1 MSKFIYKGTL
11 NEKYISGT
19 ILSDNVEANKVSVN
33 TIDSTREDIN
43 ILKNVSIDG
52 DLDVS
57 GSINA
62 DFDLSTIKTN
72 TITSDNNSI
81 DINKQI
87 NTNGINN
94 TGIITSTNDIS
105 TTNIKLD
112 NTNKKVKVINN
123 NNVWDNYICDG
134 QGTLIGKNGTGTN
147 GEIFND
153 YINNT
158 ASGDY
163 SHAEGSGTEASGSK
177 AHAEGNSTHAKGMN
191 SHTEGSLTYA
201 TNSNSHAEGT
211 ATRASGISSHSSGS
225 YTISSQENEFV
236 IGTYNIDETGQTT
249 NKLFVIGNG
258 TDTNN
263 RNDLFF
269 VKSTGEI
276 EGNGTITAK
285 NGNNKIK
292 LDPST
297 NKIKISSDNGT
308 NWIDYNTG
316 SNIGQNGT
324 GTNAEIF
331 NDYSNNTASGQYS
344 HAEGQNNT
352 SSGRYSHSEG
362 QNNTAS
368 GWWSHAEGY
377 NTQALSDFSNSSGRG
392 TISNTQG
399 GMAIGNYNISSNDKL
414 FVVGNGAD
422 NNNRN
427 DAFYV
432 KTNGESFIDG
442 QLFIKNEYGSDNTK
456 SLLKIYNH
464 VEQMGQE
471 FDDIILNV
479 KQGKIIDVN
488 GCELYGLSYL
498 NINNEISAQNVMASN
513 DIFSNNFY
521 LSGSSSSDA
530 KVQLTGSSETLDIK
544 TSTGGSS
551 FDYNGKITGPSFES
565 NGTITAINGNNRLKL
580 DPSTNKIKVST
591 NGGTNWSDYNI
602 YQYQEIEGKFMS
614 YFNEGMNSNNQ
625 VTNSDASRT
634 ITCKCYIFDNSIK
647 CVVPVPSNLECVFLK
662 RCNPQMTHF
671 IDNSIL
677 LNLNIKPLLNS
688 LSISLPSCITGESS
702 LKLTGF
708 DRIVSS
714 GQTTYNVRAFYKCN
728 IVDNYNYENTYNDN
742 DILIQFLGTHS
753 IDLSYIRKTDYDNN
767 YSPSDTQD
775 LGTSNHLFINQ
786 DEVLTEGS
794 SPFTRCTNHIPHFFK
809 QKVCSN
815 QYLIF
820 TLYF

>member
-33 TIDSTREDIN
+33 TIDSTRENIN

-153 YINNT
+153 YIYNT
-158 ASGDY
+158 ASGNY

-276 EGNGTITAK
+276 EGDGTITAK

-297 NKIKISSDNGT
+297 NKIKVSTNGGT
-308 NWIDYNTG
+308 NWDDYSTG
-316 SNIGQNGT
+316 NEGVGRNGT
-324 GTNAEIF
+324 GTNGEIF
-331 NDYSNNTASGQYS
+331 NDYSNNIASGNYS
-344 HAEGQNNT
+344 HAEGSYEQLIISNV
-352 SSGRYSHSEG
+352 SIIDQGCIASGRGSHAEG
-362 QNNTAS
+362 VATTASNEGSHAEGYFTFAQHNEAHAEGCYCKATGESSHCEGKGQRNGGTITFNIASGARSHCEGYINTAS
-368 GWWSHAEGY
+368 GAASHAEGGGCIAEGEYAHAEGVFTYAKGKWSHAEGAGSASNNKLIASGTASHAEGY
-377 NTQALSDFSNSSGRG
+377 NTTASGNYGAHAEGASSTASGRCSHCEG
-392 TISNTQG
+392 DTTTASHYASHASGNNTTTGADCQTV
-399 GMAIGNYNISSNDKL
+399 IGKFNEVKSDCL

-422 NNNRN
+422 ANNRSNAFVVYNNGSIGLNNYLFKTGSASSKFLTYASSSNPVNYDDTMPVSNDNYTYYIINDIITINIPLKTGDKFVSAYRSTSDLNNN
-427 DAFYV
+427 
-432 KTNGESFIDG
+432 FIDKYI
-442 QLFIKNEYGSDNTK
+442 LNNNLE
-456 SLLKIYNH
+456 
-464 VEQMGQE
+464 
-471 FDDIILNV
+471 DIINSLNSYF
-479 KQGKIIDVN
+479 N
-488 GCELYGLSYL
+488 ASTYSLSYL
-498 NINNEISAQNVMASN
+498 YPHQNNYIKIENNTDIIYDIQIKDNVHYNIEYRTGIFIIIENV
-513 DIFSNNFY
+513 
-521 LSGSSSSDA
+521 SSSMIGGRGHLEGDYGTYYVSNFSGFSP
-530 KVQLTGSSETLDIK
+530 QQFLT
-544 TSTGGSS
+544 
-551 FDYNGKITGPSFES
+551 F
-565 NGTITAINGNNRLKL
+565 
-580 DPSTNKIKVST
+580 KIK
-591 NGGTNWSDYNI
+591 YN
-602 YQYQEIEGKFMS
+602 K
-614 YFNEGMNSNNQ
+614 
-625 VTNSDASRT
+625 
-634 ITCKCYIFDNSIK
+634 
-647 CVVPVPSNLECVFLK
+647 
-662 RCNPQMTHF
+662 
-671 IDNSIL
+671 
-677 LNLNIKPLLNS
+677 
-688 LSISLPSCITGESS
+688 LS
-702 LKLTGF
+702 
-708 DRIVSS
+708 
-714 GQTTYNVRAFYKCN
+714 
-728 IVDNYNYENTYNDN
+728 
-742 DILIQFLGTHS
+742 
-753 IDLSYIRKTDYDNN
+753 
-767 YSPSDTQD
+767 
-775 LGTSNHLFINQ
+775 
-786 DEVLTEGS
+786 
-794 SPFTRCTNHIPHFFK
+794 
-809 QKVCSN
+809 
-815 QYLIF
+815 
-820 TLYF
+820 